1 MRASRVRTSS
11 RSSARVSNSLAVEA
25 NSSSSSGRSLVLT
38 ERTVT
43 VTSADSP
50 AFGPESSAVEKV
62 FDSSADSP
70 RTASSRPSMR
80 LPEPTS

>member
-1 MRASRVRTSS
+1 
-11 RSSARVSNSLAVEA
+11 VSNSLAVEA
-25 NSSSSSGRSLVLT
+25 NSSSSSGRSLALT

-50 AFGPESSAVEKV
+50 ALGPDSSAVEKV

-70 RTASSRPSMR
+70 RTASSRPSMSW
-80 LPEPTS
+80 PEPTS